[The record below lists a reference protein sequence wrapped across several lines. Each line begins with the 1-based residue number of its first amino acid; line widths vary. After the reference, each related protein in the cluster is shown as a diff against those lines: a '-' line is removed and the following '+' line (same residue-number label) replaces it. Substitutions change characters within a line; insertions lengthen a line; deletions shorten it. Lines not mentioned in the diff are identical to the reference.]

1 MQQQT
6 RQQITHVMFSLSEAQ
21 ARLKSIAGTSHEI
34 PKSSNKGGVG
44 HHLESLL
51 GIPKSSNCL
60 DFADGELKA
69 FPLKKLKDGRLVP
82 KETVAVTMATG
93 FTEKEFDDHRAG
105 KKLSNTLFV
114 PYYREGDT
122 VEYKDP
128 IHFTRD
134 SALYGKLQD
143 DYNTIKGEYAVKG
156 KLSSSTGEYLQTR
169 TKGQKDS
176 DTRAFYVRTGF
187 LGEIM
192 NDTH

>member
-1 MQQQT
+1 
-6 RQQITHVMFSLSEAQ
+6 MFSLSEAQ

-51 GIPKSSNCL
+51 GIPKTSNCL
-60 DFADGELKA
+60 DFTDGELKA
-69 FPLKKLKDGRLVP
+69 FPLKKLKDGSFAP

-93 FTEKEFDDHRAG
+93 FAEKEFDDHRAG

-128 IHFTRD
+128 IHFT
-134 SALYGKLQD
+134 SESSLYGKLKT
-143 DYNTIKGEYAVKG
+143 DYDTIKGEYATKG

-187 LGEIM
+187 LGELM
-192 NDTH
+192 SDSHE

>member
-1 MQQQT
+1 
-6 RQQITHVMFSLSEAQ
+6 MFSLSEAQ
-21 ARLKSIAGTSHEI
+21 TRLKSIVGASYEI
-34 PKSSNKGGVG
+34 PKTSNKGGVG

-51 GIPKSSNCL
+51 GVPKSSNCL

-93 FTEKEFDDHRAG
+93 FADAEFNEHRAG

-122 VEYKDP
+122 VQYKDP
-128 IHFTRD
+128 IHFTSE
-134 SALYGKLQD
+134 SALYGKLKS
-143 DYNTIKGEYAVKG
+143 DYDTIKDEYVEKG
-156 KLSSSTGEYLQTR
+156 KLSSSIGEYLQTR

-187 LGEIM
+187 LGELM
-192 NDTH
+192 SDEHGSQ